1 MAIFR
6 KPPDKAAALGEIPLF
21 HNLHDKELIEIAH
34 HADEVAVSN
43 GTTLTEQGASGD
55 AFYLLVEGT
64 AEVSRDGTVIAD
76 LGPGDSVGEM
86 ALLDGEPRSATVVM
100 TSDGTV
106 LTMPR
111 QEFLGVLDE
120 IPAIAHK
127 LLATLSMRLREANRR
142 LVE

>member
-6 KPPDKAAALGEIPLF
+6 KPPDKAAALGELALF
-21 HNLHDKELIEIAH
+21 HNLSDKELIELAH
-34 HADEVAVSN
+34 HVDEVSVAE
-43 GTTLTEQGASGD
+43 GTALTTQGESGD
-55 AFYLLVEGT
+55 AFYYLVEGE

-76 LGPGDSVGEM
+76 LGPGDVVGEM
-86 ALLDGEPRSATVVM
+86 ALLDGEPRSATVAM
-100 TSDGTV
+100 TTDGTV

-111 QEFLGVLDE
+111 REFLGVLDE
-120 IPAIAHK
+120 IPSIAHK